1 MRNYQ
6 FVGVFKSTS
15 LKAINRRKN
24 SGITAKDLERGLIC
38 GELNEPPFP
47 FPQFTEEEIL
57 EIEKQLDDAFRKAF
71 HIVDC
76 NRTFDIGEFRSV
88 IDE

>member
-1 MRNYQ
+1 MRKYQ
-6 FVGVFKSTS
+6 SVGVFKSTS

-24 SGITAKDLERGLIC
+24 SGITAKDLERGVIH
-38 GELNEPPFP
+38 GELNDSS

-71 HIVDC
+71 HIVGC
-76 NRTFDIGEFRSV
+76 NRTFDIDEFRSV
-88 IDE
+88 IIYE